1 MNFFFKVNNM
11 KYWHPHLP
19 LGQHISVST
28 LVWVYKN
35 ERQQFFLHRYSIK
48 CTVWIKFFDKFVRV
62 LMTVSTVFCQTN
74 FRVNCGNRNRRTSD
88 WWCGLHIR
96 ENILSK
102 RRWCGNIGRNVH
114 LWTLRW
120 WCSEIFIKRCTLYM
134 HMMSMEFEK
143 IHPWLENSNSNKTA
157 NVSMRKVN
165 PNSDSPPCNGYGELG
180 NYVTR
185 YCHHIHWW

>member
-1 MNFFFKVNNM
+1 
-11 KYWHPHLP
+11 
-19 LGQHISVST
+19 
-28 LVWVYKN
+28 
-35 ERQQFFLHRYSIK
+35 
-48 CTVWIKFFDKFVRV
+48 
-62 LMTVSTVFCQTN
+62 MTVSTVFCQTN
-74 FRVNCGNRNRRTSD
+74 FIVNCGNRNRRDNKIIELKLTLFYNQIQLQTFHPSVLATNFSSIVLFSVGD
-88 WWCGLHIR
+88 KRCIYV
-96 ENILSK
+96 LSK

-120 WCSEIFIKRCTLYM
+120 WCSEIFTKRCTLYM

-185 YCHHIHWW
+185 YCHHIQWW